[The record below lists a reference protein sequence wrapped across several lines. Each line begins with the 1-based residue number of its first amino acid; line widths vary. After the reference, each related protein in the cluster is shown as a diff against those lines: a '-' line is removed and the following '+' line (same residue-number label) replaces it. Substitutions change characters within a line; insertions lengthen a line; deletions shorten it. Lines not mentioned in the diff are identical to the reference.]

1 MRKNSA
7 TANYMVCAK
16 WRRRWAL
23 TSLLNNQLHNQF
35 LESVEKPIS
44 SNRLV
49 VTADHEFSRPRRKR
63 VTMSRISTAIVER
76 TKAPDE
82 GMANHLS
89 DSFAAPVLPSPG
101 ARKPAHI
108 QKME

>member
-1 MRKNSA
+1 MA
-7 TANYMVCAK
+7 QVDFE
-16 WRRRWAL
+16 WFD
-23 TSLLNNQLHNQF
+23 LLGELRDTQ
-35 LESVEKPIS
+35 
-44 SNRLV
+44 
-49 VTADHEFSRPRRKR
+49 AA
-63 VTMSRISTAIVER
+63 MSMTSTATVAR

-82 GMANHLS
+82 GMASHLS